1 MAVDTQQ
8 KRELIENFRIN
19 EFDVGS
25 PDVQVAILTARIN
38 AVANHTKVHK
48 HDFSGER
55 GLLQMVGQ
63 RRRLLRYIN
72 RKNPERYRELVSRL
86 GLRG

>member
-8 KRELIENFRIN
+8 KRELIEGFRIN

-38 AVANHTKVHK
+38 AVANHTKVHT

-55 GLLQMVGQ
+55 GLLQMVGR

-72 RKNPERYRELVSRL
+72 RKNPERYRELIGRL

>member
-38 AVANHTKVHK
+38 TLADHTRTHK

-72 RKNPERYRELVSRL
+72 RKNPARYRELVSRL

>member
-1 MAVDTQQ
+1 MAVDTEQ
-8 KRELIENFRIN
+8 KRQLIEDFRIN
-19 EFDVGS
+19 DYDVGS

-38 AVANHTKVHK
+38 GLVEHTKQHK
-48 HDFSGER
+48 HDYSSER
-55 GLLQMVGQ
+55 GLLQMVGR

-72 RKNPERYRELVSRL
+72 RNNPERYRELVSRL

>member
-1 MAVDTQQ
+1 VAVDTQQ
-8 KRELIENFRIN
+8 KRELIETFRIN

-38 AVANHTKVHK
+38 AVADHTRVHK
-48 HDFSGER
+48 HDFSSER
-55 GLLQMVGQ
+55 GLLQMVGR

-72 RKNPERYRELVSRL
+72 RNNPARYRELVSQL

>member
-1 MAVDTQQ
+1 MAVDTEQ
-8 KRELIENFRIN
+8 KRQLIEAYRIN
-19 EFDVGS
+19 DRDVGS

-38 AVANHTKVHK
+38 VLVEHGKLHK
-48 HDFSGER
+48 HDFSSER
-55 GLLQMVGQ
+55 GLLKMVGR

-72 RKNPERYRELVSRL
+72 RKNPERYRELVTQL

>member
-1 MAVDTQQ
+1 VAVDTEQ
-8 KRELIENFRIN
+8 KRQLIEEYRIN
-19 EFDVGS
+19 ERDVGS

-38 AVANHTKVHK
+38 VLVEHTKQHK
-48 HDFSGER
+48 HDYSTER
-55 GLLQMVGQ
+55 GLLKMVGR

-72 RKNPERYRELVSRL
+72 RKNPERYRELVAQL